1 MRCRAMLG
9 ILVVGM
15 ALTPTA
21 LSQGM
26 GGGMG
31 GGMGMPG
38 AMGQG
43 GGEGFGFYGVAGYIG
58 YTSTAVPFGSV
69 LPTPGLNLGPNYL
82 AGVVASAGWQHA
94 GPRTIAHINY
104 TLSYNASLRYS
115 SWNMLN
121 NYLSMGVVHEITP
134 RLSVSSSAIAMTIRW
149 DQFFFEPTL
158 LSEVAGAGATYD
170 ELVSAIVAGKYTNSQ
185 LASLLTGAPVLDSP
199 AATLLYGTR
208 FFTSSARAG
217 ATYDISP
224 RLHIHGGLW
233 GARTQ
238 HLHSEEPQD
247 AGPFLVPA
255 TTTANVTAGLTYD
268 LSPVTT
274 IGLEGGASRSFSHF
288 EDAYITTGVVTV
300 SRALGGHWI
309 VTGRAGTGTYIP
321 VRQTFQFKGG
331 PHYVASGS
339 LMYKGTSQTLTV
351 SYAHTI
357 SDTSG
362 LGAASADAASGIWLL
377 HRPGWRWS
385 AFAGVT
391 YQTLSDSALSN
402 LNAWVAK
409 AGIERTL
416 SERTMAQVGTFYGRT
431 SGLVG
436 STLGHGQLEGVNLM
450 ISWSPQGIGL

>member
-1 MRCRAMLG
+1 MRFRAGLG
-9 ILVVGM
+9 ILVGM
-15 ALTPTA
+15 ALAPA
-21 LSQGM
+21 VFSQGM

-31 GGMGMPG
+31 RGMGMPG
-38 AMGQG
+38 SMGQG

-82 AGVVASAGWQHA
+82 AGAMVSGGWEHA
-94 GPRTIAHINY
+94 GPRTVAHINY
-104 TLSYNASLRYS
+104 TLSYDASLRYS
-115 SWNMLN
+115 SWNALN
-121 NYLSMGVVHEITP
+121 NYLSMGVVHEVTP
-134 RLSVSSSAIAMTIRW
+134 RLSVSLSATAMTIRW

-158 LSEVAGAGATYD
+158 VSEVAGSGATFD

-224 RLHIHGGLW
+224 RWHIHGGL
-233 GARTQ
+233 GGSRTQ
-238 HLHSEEPQD
+238 HLHSDEPQD
-247 AGPFLVPA
+247 VGPYLVPE
-255 TTTANVTAGLTYD
+255 TTTANATAGITYD

-274 IGLEGGASRSFSHF
+274 IGLQGQASRSFSHF
-288 EDAYITTGVVTV
+288 EDAYITEGVVTV
-300 SRALGGHWI
+300 SRAFGGHWI
-309 VTGRAGTGTYIP
+309 VSGRAGTGTYIP

-331 PHYVASGS
+331 AHYVASGS
-339 LMYKGTSQTLTV
+339 LMYKGTSQIVTV
-351 SYAHTI
+351 TYAHTI

-362 LGAASADAASGIWLL
+362 LGAASADAASGLWML
-377 HRPGWRWS
+377 HRPGWRWT
-385 AFAGVT
+385 AFAGAT

-402 LNAWVAK
+402 LDAWVAR
-409 AGIERTL
+409 AGIGRTL
-416 SERTMAQVGTFYGRT
+416 SARTMAQLGTFYGRT

-436 STLGHGQLEGVNLM
+436 STLAHGQLEGVNLVV
-450 ISWSPQGIGL
+450 SWSPQGIGL